1 LGEREATGFPGR
13 WQWRR
18 GRNFAPVKLGT
29 AMALADYAA
38 VFSSRKIALL
48 AVLGFASGLPLAL
61 TAGTLQ
67 AWLAVEGV
75 DIVTIGWFALVGQ
88 PYTYKFLWS
97 PLMDRYAPPFLGR
110 RRGWLLITQV
120 ALAAAI
126 AFMGTL
132 SPKAAPWLLG
142 AAALAVAFLSASQ
155 DIVFDALRTDSLERA
170 ERGAG
175 AAVSVLGY
183 RLAMLV
189 SGAGAL
195 VLADQWLGWHAAY
208 WLMAA
213 LMGVGMAATWLF
225 VEPETAAGTPKSLDE
240 AVVRP
245 FAEFMARQGALTIL
259 LVVVLYKL
267 GDAFAGN
274 LTTAFLLKGPGFS
287 ATEVGAINKGFGL
300 AATIAGALAGGALMA
315 TMRLYRAL
323 LLFGVLQALTNLGF
337 MLLAASGKSYALM
350 VTVIGLENLCGGMG
364 TAAYVA
370 LLMALCD
377 RRFSATQYAL
387 LSALSAVGRVY
398 VGPAAG
404 YLVAALGWEM
414 FFLFTFVIAL
424 PGLALLVWARRR
436 IEALDPTQATRR
448 L

>member
-1 LGEREATGFPGR
+1 
-13 WQWRR
+13 
-18 GRNFAPVKLGT
+18 
-29 AMALADYAA
+29 MALSAYAA
-38 VFSSRKIALL
+38 VFRSRTMVLVML
-48 AVLGFASGLPLAL
+48 LGFSSGLPLAL

-88 PYTYKFLWS
+88 PYTYKFVWA

-110 RRGWLLITQV
+110 RRGWLAATQIALLGLI
-120 ALAAAI
+120 ALL
-126 AFMGTL
+126 GTL
-132 SPKAAPWLLG
+132 SPKDTPWLTGL
-142 AAALAVAFLSASQ
+142 AALAVAFVSASQ
-155 DIVFDALRTDSLERA
+155 DIVVDAYRTDILRA
-170 ERGAG
+170 EERGAG

-195 VLADQWLGWHAAY
+195 VVADQWLGWQGTY
-208 WLMAA
+208 WLMAG
-213 LMGVGMAATWLF
+213 LMAIGMVATWFAL
-225 VEPETAAGTPKSLDE
+225 EPTGAAAAPKTLNA
-240 AVVRP
+240 AVTQP
-245 FAEFMARQGALTIL
+245 MAEFFSRRGAVWIL
-259 LVVVLYKL
+259 LLVVLYKL

-300 AATIAGALAGGALMA
+300 AATIVGALAGGALMA
-315 TMRLYRAL
+315 RLKLFRAL
-323 LLFGVLQALTNLGF
+323 LFFGVLQAITNLGF
-337 MLLAASGKSYALM
+337 MLLAASGKHYGLM
-350 VTVIGLENLCGGMG
+350 VTVIGAENLCGGMG

-404 YLVAALGWEM
+404 YMVSAMGWAP
-414 FFLFTFVIAL
+414 FFFATFVLAL
-424 PGLALLVWARRR
+424 PGIAMLYAMRGMLDALEARADGSPPAAR
-436 IEALDPTQATRR
+436 
-448 L
+448 

>member
-1 LGEREATGFPGR
+1 VEGLRAT
-13 WQWRR
+13 
-18 GRNFAPVKLGT
+18 
-29 AMALADYAA
+29 AA
-38 VFSSRKIALL
+38 VFASRKILL
-48 AVLGFASGLPLAL
+48 LLLLGFASGLPLAL

-67 AWLAVEGV
+67 AWLAADKV
-75 DIVTIGWFALVGQ
+75 DIVAIGWFGLVGQ
-88 PYTYKFLWS
+88 PYIYKFLWA
-97 PLMDRYAPPFLGR
+97 PLMDRYTPPFLGR
-110 RRGWLLITQV
+110 RRGWLLVTQV
-120 ALAAAI
+120 ALAAGI

-132 SPKAAPWLLG
+132 SPRDSAWLLG
-142 AAALAVAFLSASQ
+142 IAALAVAFLSASQ
-155 DIVFDALRTDSLERA
+155 DIVFDALRTDWLERE

-195 VLADQWLGWHAAY
+195 ILADQGLGWAPTY
-208 WLMAA
+208 WLMAG
-213 LMGVGMAATWLF
+213 LMAIGMAATWL
-225 VEPETAAGTPKSLDE
+225 VIEPEPAGAAPRSLDE

-245 FAEFMARQGALTIL
+245 FQEFFSRTGALWL
-259 LVVVLYKL
+259 LVLIVLYKL

-274 LTTAFLLKGPGFS
+274 LTTTFLLTGPGFS
-287 ATEVGAINKGFGL
+287 LTEVGAINKGFGL

-315 TMRLYRAL
+315 KMRLYKAL
-323 LLFGVLQALTNLGF
+323 LLFGVLQAITNLGF
-337 MLLAASGKSYALM
+337 MALAAAGKNYALM

-398 VGPAAG
+398 VGPVAG
-404 YLVAALGWEM
+404 YLVKYLGWEI

-424 PGLALLVWARRR
+424 PGLALLWWLRARV
-436 IEALDPTQATRR
+436 EALDGAPARS
-448 L
+448 